1 MKFSTA
7 LTLISVLVFSA
18 CTTTTELPD
27 GRKLKHKEVCRTL
40 ASGKCAPIIG
50 KAKALKNSPQPIVIK
65 DSAAETALLY
75 LGTLIRRDAKVRGE
89 RGMVC
94 GGTLE
99 TPFTTD
105 DLLVMDIKDI
115 DVRHEAFDQQRSLF
129 SNERLKRDIKQA
141 LRESRVTEKTIKKLS
156 TDIYNA
162 SSQLRSVKLKTTATF
177 HQYQLKDDVLRQ
189 LETAKYSSRFK
200 SCLIDLKTYDWR
212 LYQAITGFTVQEETF
227 DTHIIAAILEPVAE
241 RAVALEPSLSKE
253 ALLMA
258 MEEAV
263 TYQLNTSVPP
273 YFQLVGV
280 SFWESQRYPHI
291 R

>member
-1 MKFSTA
+1 MKFSPA
-7 LTLISVLVFSA
+7 LTLLSVLVFSG

-40 ASGKCAPIIG
+40 ASGKCAPIVG
-50 KAKALKNSPQPIVIK
+50 KAKALKNSPDPIVIK

-75 LGTLIRRDAKVRGE
+75 LGTMIRRDAKVRGQ

-94 GGTLE
+94 GGTVE

-105 DLLVMDIKDI
+105 DLLVMPIKDI
-115 DVRHEAFDQQRSLF
+115 DVRHEAFDQHRTLF
-129 SNERLKRDIKQA
+129 SNERLKQDIKTA
-141 LRESRVTEKTIKKLS
+141 LRDSRVTEKTLRALS
-156 TDIYNA
+156 KDIFNA
-162 SSQLRSVKLKTTATF
+162 SSQLRDVKLKTTATF
-177 HQYQLKDDVLRQ
+177 HQYQLKEDVLRQ

-212 LYQAITGFTVQEETF
+212 LYQAVTGFTVQEEIF
-227 DTHIIAAILEPVAE
+227 DTNIISAILGPVAE
-241 RAVALEPSLSKE
+241 RAVTYDSGLKKE
-253 ALLMA
+253 ALLKA

-263 TYQLNTSVPP
+263 TYQLNASVPP

-280 SFWESQRYPHI
+280 SFWESQRYPYI